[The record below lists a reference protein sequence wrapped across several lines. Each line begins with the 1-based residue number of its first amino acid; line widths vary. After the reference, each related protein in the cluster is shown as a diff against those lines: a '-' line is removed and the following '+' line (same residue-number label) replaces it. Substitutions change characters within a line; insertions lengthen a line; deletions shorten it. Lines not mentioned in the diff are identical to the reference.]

1 MNYYMFVSVCLAI
14 HVVIN
19 INNFRKKPTV
29 NLPAL
34 KAYRVF
40 AVSVALY
47 FVTDLLWGIFEEN
60 KLPIALYIDTSFYF
74 IMMGFSI
81 LAWAQYIVK
90 YLDKNGLTGKI
101 ILYIGNAFFF
111 AEIVLLIINI
121 FTPVLFRVNMETC
134 AYETY
139 KARNIMLY
147 VQTLMYF
154 ALIIYSAI
162 HAFRLKDS
170 ARRRRYMTITL
181 YSIIML
187 SAVIV
192 QIYNSYSPIYSIGSI
207 VGACLLTAFVIN
219 DIKEEY
225 KSELEESRVQVE
237 QGKIQ
242 LSETMVI
249 AYSDPLTN
257 VKNKHAY
264 VEEEERIDKLI
275 AKNQMEN
282 FAVVVFDLNGLKI
295 INDTKGHD
303 AGDVYIVESCQV
315 IEKYF
320 GKTNLYRFGGDEFV
334 VILFGEQYNSR
345 MKLIAAFEDYIDKCL
360 GTDKPIISS
369 GISRYKPGEDNTY
382 HAVFNRADKQMYS
395 RKESLKEHH

>member
-154 ALIIYSAI
+154 ALIIYTAI
-162 HAFRLKDS
+162 FSFRSKGTV
-170 ARRRRYMTITL
+170 RRRYMTITL
-181 YSIIML
+181 YSAIML
-187 SAVIV
+187 SAIIV
-192 QIYNSYSPIYSIGSI
+192 QIYNPYSPIYSVGSI
-207 VGACLLTAFVIN
+207 IGACLLTAFVIN